1 MTSAPEI
8 LTPIKAIR
16 ANCLECCC
24 GQRKEV
30 RECRISNCPLHPYR
44 MGRRPARASENP
56 GLGGTLFHPDGKED
70 E

>member
-1 MTSAPEI
+1 MATDL
-8 LTPIKAIR
+8 LTPLKAIR

-30 RECRISNCPLHPYR
+30 RDCQIFDCALYAYR
-44 MGRRPARASENP
+44 MGRRPVRASENP
-56 GLGGTLFHPDGKED
+56 GLGGTLFRAEGRED